1 VEAVDPLGECVPARL
16 AYVLAGQEERRGGQ
30 AVERWLTDL
39 VRGPLPGAPVLFA
52 VAVVL
57 ANHGRGPLGL

>member
-1 VEAVDPLGECVPARL
+1 VEAVDPLAECAPARL

-39 VRGPLPGAPVLFA
+39 VRGPY
-52 VAVVL
+52 
-57 ANHGRGPLGL
+57 LGLRPSLL

>member
-1 VEAVDPLGECVPARL
+1 VEAVDPLGECAPARL
-16 AYVLAGQEERRGGQ
+16 AYVLAGQEERCGGQ
-30 AVERWLTDL
+30 ALERWLTDL
-39 VRGPLPGAPVLFA
+39 VRGPLPGAPALSA